1 MGERGSRPPIY
12 QGTTPAPR
20 QPTFKSFA
28 RHPTGQIDPEGPSY
42 AEFLNREQQANKH
55 LRNSPLGFHEPKF
68 KKRWI
73 WDRQP
78 AFFSRAFIASFLLLY
93 FSKPLYDIFLGP
105 PPSPAQ
111 IQRAEFL
118 KKQMVQQGLWEFPW
132 NPFKSSKAPQPS
144 EPTQPSE

>member
-1 MGERGSRPPIY
+1 MSV
-12 QGTTPAPR
+12 
-20 QPTFKSFA
+20 F
-28 RHPTGQIDPEGPSY
+28 
-42 AEFLNREQQANKH
+42 
-55 LRNSPLGFHEPKF
+55 
-68 KKRWI
+68 
-73 WDRQP
+73 
-78 AFFSRAFIASFLLLY
+78 RAFIASFLLLY

-111 IQRAEFL
+111 IQVCSPQRHNFSELSLGQLGLYPKSAPAPQRAEFL